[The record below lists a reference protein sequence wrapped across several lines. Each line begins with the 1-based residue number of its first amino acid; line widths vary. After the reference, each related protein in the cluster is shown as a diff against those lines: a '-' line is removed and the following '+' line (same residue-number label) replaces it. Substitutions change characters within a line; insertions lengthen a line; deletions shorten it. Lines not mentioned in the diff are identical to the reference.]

1 MIFGS
6 PPPGDPMDSLH
17 REVDPRD
24 GERSVDGVEP
34 VAVDEASGLGAEE
47 SGPALVL
54 EHASKSFGAVHALV
68 DGDIELHW
76 GETHGLVGENG
87 AGKSTLVKI
96 LAGVHQPD
104 SGRLVVNGREVRLDG
119 PAASRAVGIAVIH
132 QEASVFPDLS
142 VAENVFIGRE
152 PLRSGRRI
160 DFKTMNEEIAIIVD
174 RLGVRL
180 DPRRIAK
187 GLSVADQQIMEIAK
201 ALSLNASI
209 IVMDEPTAALSA
221 HEVNRLFEIVEL
233 LRRDGRAVLFI
244 SHRLQEVFDIC
255 QRVTVMRDGCHVF
268 TKPLAGL
275 VADDLVQAMVG
286 REVVDRA
293 AGGSQQI
300 GDVVLAVEHL
310 SREGVFTDVSFTVRS
325 GEIVVLAGLVG
336 SGRSEVARAIFGID
350 RRDAGSVS
358 INGRPLRAG
367 SPIDAIAAGIGFVPE
382 DRRQQGLVM
391 AMAIDRNIALAS
403 HDHLKRKGL
412 IWGAL
417 ERSFAADW
425 ASRLR
430 LKYGKLGGNAST
442 LSGGNQQKLVLAKWL
457 GRNPSLLIIDE
468 PTRGIDVAT
477 KAEVHRLLERLAAEE
492 GVAVLMI
499 SSELPEVL
507 RMGNRT
513 LVMREGRLVAEF
525 SHSEVSEERIVAA
538 ATGQVEGAASMVTT
552 HAAGRGTP

>member
-1 MIFGS
+1 
-6 PPPGDPMDSLH
+6 MDSLH

>member
-1 MIFGS
+1 MTIAS
-6 PPPGDPMDSLH
+6 PLPGDPTSSSQESADQPEGESF
-17 REVDPRD
+17 VDD
-24 GERSVDGVEP
+24 AQS
-34 VAVDEASGLGAEE
+34 VAVDEAAGLRAP
-47 SGPALVL
+47 GPALIL
-54 EHASKSFGAVHALV
+54 EHATKSFGAVHALV
-68 DGDIELHW
+68 DGSIELHW

-96 LAGVHQPD
+96 LAGVHLPD
-104 SGRLVVNGREVRLDG
+104 SGRLVVNGLEVRLDG

-160 DFKTMNEEIAIIVD
+160 DFKTMNEEIAVIVD

-221 HEVNRLFEIVEL
+221 HEVDRLFEMIEL
-233 LRRDGRAVLFI
+233 LRREGTAVLFI
-244 SHRLQEVFDIC
+244 SHRLHEVFEIC
-255 QRVTVMRDGCHVF
+255 QHVTVMRDGRHVF
-268 TKPLAGL
+268 TKPLTGL

-310 SREGVFTDVSFTVRS
+310 SREGVFTDVSFTVRA

-358 INGRPLRAG
+358 INGRPLRSG
-367 SPIDAIAAGIGFVPE
+367 SPIGAIAAGVGFVPE

-417 ERSFAADW
+417 ERSFATDW

-430 LKYGKLGGNAST
+430 LKYGKLSGNAST

-457 GRNPSLLIIDE
+457 GRNPSLLIVDE

-525 SHSEVSEERIVAA
+525 SHSEVSEERIVAS
-538 ATGQVEGAASMVTT
+538 ATGQVGGVGSLVTIDAT
-552 HAAGRGTP
+552 GHLTR

>member
-1 MIFGS
+1 MTAGGTA
-6 PPPGDPMDSLH
+6 PGDATGSYH
-17 REVDPRD
+17 GAVHQRE
-24 GERSVDGVEP
+24 GEPSADDVQPAALE
-34 VAVDEASGLGAEE
+34 EASGLDLGA
-47 SGPALVL
+47 PVLVL
-54 EHASKSFGAVHALV
+54 EHATKSFGAVHALV
-68 DGDIELHW
+68 DGDIELRP

-87 AGKSTLVKI
+87 AGKSTLVKV
-96 LAGVHQPD
+96 LAGVHRPD
-104 SGRLVVNGREVRLDG
+104 SGRLVVNGREMMLDG

-152 PLRSGRRI
+152 PLRGGRRI
-160 DFKTMNEEIAIIVD
+160 DFKTMNEEIAVIVD

-209 IVMDEPTAALSA
+209 IVMDEPTASLSA
-221 HEVNRLFEIVEL
+221 HEVDRLFEMIEL
-233 LRRDGRAVLFI
+233 LRRDGTAVLFI
-244 SHRLQEVFDIC
+244 SHRLHEVFDIC
-255 QRVTVMRDGCHVF
+255 QRVTVMRDGRHVF
-268 TKPLAGL
+268 TRPLAGL

-286 REVVDRA
+286 REVVDRPA
-293 AGGSQQI
+293 AGGQQM
-300 GDVVLAVEHL
+300 GDVVLAVERL
-310 SREGVFTDVSFTVRS
+310 SREGVFSDVSFDVHA

-358 INGRPLRAG
+358 INGRPLRSG
-367 SPIDAIAAGIGFVPE
+367 SPIHAIAAGVGFVPE

-403 HDHLKRKGL
+403 HDHLKRRGF

-417 ERSFAADW
+417 ERTFATDW

-430 LKYGKLGGNAST
+430 LKYGRLSGNAST

-457 GRNPSLLIIDE
+457 GRNPSLLIVDE

-513 LVMREGRLVAEF
+513 LVMREGRLVAQF
-525 SHSEVSEERIVAA
+525 SHSEASEERIVAA
-538 ATGQVEGAASMVTT
+538 ATGQTEPADHLATTEVTG
-552 HAAGRGTP
+552 HGTP